1 MTKTP
6 DQNEPCASDASR
18 ACSTEDEPPQPA
30 PGLLEITDTTERL
43 DALAFE
49 WLERFGTLAIIEAA
63 GDDSRPGSVA
73 LSIVDD
79 EKMAELHLFHS
90 GIEGTTDV
98 LTFDLREDESGA
110 LDVEIVVCH
119 DEALRQSGDGKPVE
133 RELLLYLLHGV
144 LHCLGFDDHD
154 PVEFERMHAR
164 EDEILG
170 AIGVGS
176 VFDAG
181 DPR

>member
-1 MTKTP
+1 MTKTT

-18 ACSTEDEPPQPA
+18 AGSAEDEPPQPA
-30 PGLLEITDTTERL
+30 PGSLEITDTTERL
-43 DALAFE
+43 DARALE
-49 WLERFGTLAIIEAA
+49 WLERFGTLAINEAA
-63 GDDSRPGSVA
+63 GAEPGSVA

-79 EKMAELHLFHS
+79 DKMADLHLFHS

-98 LTFDLREDESGA
+98 LTFDLREEESGA
-110 LDVEIVVCH
+110 LDVEIVVCR

-154 PVEFERMHAR
+154 PAEFERMHAR
-164 EDEILG
+164 EDEILN

-176 VFDAG
+176 VYDSG
-181 DPR
+181 EPR